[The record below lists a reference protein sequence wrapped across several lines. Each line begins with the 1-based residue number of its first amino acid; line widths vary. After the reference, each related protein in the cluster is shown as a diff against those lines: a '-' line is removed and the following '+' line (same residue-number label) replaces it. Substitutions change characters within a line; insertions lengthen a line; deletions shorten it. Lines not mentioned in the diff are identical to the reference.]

1 MNALKHGC
9 DAAAENE
16 AAVMRALGEDPER
29 YAALKRELATA
40 YGPGDALWDRQ
51 IEDLAKLYWRR
62 NRIERMETGLMRR
75 ALESVEERQRTRRE
89 QIAAVTFEPSKF
101 DATEL
106 ELSQPTD
113 PCARL
118 RLQLSLLGVIREQL
132 RQGVLTVGQQHE
144 IHKYYGNALGWWAA
158 RLNKLMWMFLQRGKY
173 LGRKDEKG
181 LNDFVNE
188 QMGGQANVD
197 VLWREMLRLLEEEIA
212 VLKAAFA
219 EEVKA
224 QEEKDAIERDAC
236 LAPVGETWEMLARQE
251 MALDRSI
258 DRKVRILLTMRK
270 EHARLGRGGS
280 RTAPTG
286 ASTIPPEDES
296 NAREAEELRKLV
308 GLEAGADTPSSV
320 CDSRQGCE
328 APRSLR
334 ETQTPK
340 GRGLRQPT
348 NSATGS
354 PKGENTA
361 ETPKSPEQSENVIE
375 NKGPAAS
382 RVTGGQ
388 LRSKPLP
395 ARSIR

>member
-1 MNALKHGC
+1 
-9 DAAAENE
+9 
-16 AAVMRALGEDPER
+16 
-29 YAALKRELATA
+29 
-40 YGPGDALWDRQ
+40 
-51 IEDLAKLYWRR
+51 
-62 NRIERMETGLMRR
+62 
-75 ALESVEERQRTRRE
+75 
-89 QIAAVTFEPSKF
+89 
-101 DATEL
+101 
-106 ELSQPTD
+106 
-113 PCARL
+113 
-118 RLQLSLLGVIREQL
+118 
-132 RQGVLTVGQQHE
+132 
-144 IHKYYGNALGWWAA
+144 
-158 RLNKLMWMFLQRGKY
+158 MWLFLQRAKY

-212 VLKAAFA
+212 TVKAAFA

-236 LAPVGETWEMLARQE
+236 LAPAGETWEMLLRQE
-251 MALDRSI
+251 AGLDRSI

-270 EHARLGRGGS
+270 EHAQQCRGGS
-280 RTAPTG
+280 RTAPAQQE
-286 ASTIPPEDES
+286 ASPPDNETND
-296 NAREAEELRKLV
+296 REAEELRKLV

-320 CDSRQGCE
+320 CDPRQGSE

-375 NKGPAAS
+375 NKGPAAEAVS
-382 RVTGGQ
+382 TT
-388 LRSKPLP
+388 
-395 ARSIR
+395 